1 MTSGIDRKLTDLA
14 TLPEGY
20 LQIDS
25 HDELVRLLLIAKD
38 TEISLKR
45 ELEQLKLDFEQVQ
58 VDLVQEFSSS
68 RTWRVGKFVL
78 GPFGKRISRVR
89 T

>member
-1 MTSGIDRKLTDLA
+1 MASGTDRKLTDLA

-45 ELEQLKLDFEQVQ
+45 ELEQLRLDFEQVQ

-78 GPFGKRISRVR
+78 GPFGTRISRER